1 MIHEQPSE
9 GDVHRGLALSQ
20 FIAYFQPHCALGS
33 RAVIGAEVLARWQH
47 PTRGLLLPE
56 DFLAAIA
63 AYYLLDEVTK
73 QVFVQGT
80 LLQANLCRLG

>member
-1 MIHEQPSE
+1 
-9 GDVHRGLALSQ
+9 
-20 FIAYFQPHCALGS
+20 
-33 RAVIGAEVLARWQH
+33 VIGAEVLARWQH